1 MRDPKQKK
9 EALSQFGI
17 KEEELGQAIT
27 ETGKMKEM
35 TEYKVMP
42 KVKKAQDAM
51 KLAQMKIQA
60 ARAKQATNKQ
70 TFMNEGYKVWQQKNP
85 KGTPL
90 DFKRQWE
97 AKDPRVLAAIEASRM
112 PTPTMKQDAY
122 DFLLPKLSGENKSGD
137 IGSDIDKIIK
147 NARE

>member
-1 MRDPKQKK
+1 
-9 EALSQFGI
+9 
-17 KEEELGQAIT
+17 
-27 ETGKMKEM
+27 M
-35 TEYKVMP
+35 TEYRTNAKG
-42 KVKKAQDAM
+42 KKAQDAM
-51 KLAQMKIQA
+51 KLAQMKLQA